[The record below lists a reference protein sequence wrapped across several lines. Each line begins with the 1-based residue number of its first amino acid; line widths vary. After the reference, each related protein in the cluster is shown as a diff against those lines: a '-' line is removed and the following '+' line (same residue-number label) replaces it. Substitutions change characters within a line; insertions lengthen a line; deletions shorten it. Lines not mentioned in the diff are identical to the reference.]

1 MHCPRCGQQQIN
13 EETKFCSKC
22 GFQLHVVSA
31 VLMHGGSLPQLD
43 MLNQQSGKKKWL
55 TRRNGMVFSLFWVLF
70 FLLIMTPFWG
80 IMDVDELAG
89 MSAILGIFGG
99 LILFLA
105 SVFFLEPA
113 YKAPNYYPYPMPPQM
128 PQYPQQHQPQHQQ
141 HQPQMQGQ
149 QGYQQG
155 SLPPQQAV
163 PVQNYAP
170 PPPPHVAGSWRDT
183 NDLGRGS
190 VTEGTTRLLQ
200 KEEENK

>member
-1 MHCPRCGQQQIN
+1 MHCPRCGQQQVN

-43 MLNQQSGKKKWL
+43 LLNEQQGKKKLL
-55 TRRNGMVFSLFWVLF
+55 TRRNGMIFSLFWF
-70 FLLIMTPFWG
+70 IGFLLILCPFFG
-80 IMDVDELAG
+80 MLDIDVLTG

-105 SVFFLEPA
+105 SALFLEGKP
-113 YKAPNYYPYPMPPQM
+113 KAPYYPYPMAPYQM
-128 PQYPQQHQPQHQQ
+128 PQYPQQMQQQHPQHPQ
-141 HQPQMQGQ
+141 QMQG

-155 SLPPQQAV
+155 ALPPQQSQPA
-163 PVQNYAP
+163 QGYT
-170 PPPPHVAGSWRDT
+170 PPPHVVGSWRDT
-183 NDLGRGS
+183 NDLNRGS

-200 KEEENK
+200 KEEE